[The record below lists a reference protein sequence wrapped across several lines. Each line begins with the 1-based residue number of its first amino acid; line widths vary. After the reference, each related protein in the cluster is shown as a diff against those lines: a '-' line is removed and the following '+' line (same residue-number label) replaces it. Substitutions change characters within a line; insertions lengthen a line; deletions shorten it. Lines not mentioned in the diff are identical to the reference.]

1 MVPEKGEGA
10 EALNIKNKV
19 PRWEF
24 VNLSS
29 PDGKPLT
36 HPIYKRGGFCYMMV
50 INFSKAEST
59 VLDFFSGGIFA
70 REALLSGRDVIY
82 FVNSE
87 QESIFLKEYGKALE
101 RYSDRVRSWYKRY
114 KSLKVPTSSSPQPA
128 LASSSQQPG
137 LASTSQQP
145 ARAVTDEDEIEDTD
159 AAKFVFDHE
168 VENEARIHLGRRP
181 RLQLAVGV
189 VAEEFNQEESND
201 NQDLDP
207 ALCTP
212 RMGSRMQDSNDQGS
226 LVEAVKQVNTGKHEE
241 DGPLALVLHHSRS
254 VGSSHFEE
262 NPHVPLLPEH
272 SVEAAIPIPPCETLD
287 INEDNPVLED
297 QIPDLPVLATDHEDV
312 GISSVQQDVQAD
324 INASGLLAPIETPI
338 FWVPDLNQVPN
349 PLVKAS
355 DLLPRKLL
363 ILDVEGLLV
372 YAEGFMD
379 RSSKTTTGDD
389 VGAKK
394 VIRRNGVQKFIT
406 RCLELFDIALWTCND
421 RNLSYDYTHYL
432 FTGEQWDK
440 FLFRWDQG
448 KALDTKERWTRNN
461 REIRL
466 VLKPLKTVW
475 ERFPDFNARNTL
487 LVDVH
492 PYRASANPEDT
503 GIFPKPY
510 TGSPSDKYLTT
521 VLLLY
526 LEGLS
531 QAFDIREYVR
541 EHVLQGS
548 QRPLH
553 FRATSRGLPGLLH
566 KYSVHAIETCTFVP
580 LLLTKRGKLT
590 DFEKT
595 VLRRLPDIDQLE
607 DHDCVAWARLLGLS
621 WNQAL

>member
-1 MVPEKGEGA
+1 
-10 EALNIKNKV
+10 
-19 PRWEF
+19 
-24 VNLSS
+24 
-29 PDGKPLT
+29 
-36 HPIYKRGGFCYMMV
+36 
-50 INFSKAEST
+50 
-59 VLDFFSGGIFA
+59 
-70 REALLSGRDVIY
+70 
-82 FVNSE
+82 
-87 QESIFLKEYGKALE
+87 
-101 RYSDRVRSWYKRY
+101 
-114 KSLKVPTSSSPQPA
+114 
-128 LASSSQQPG
+128 
-137 LASTSQQP
+137 
-145 ARAVTDEDEIEDTD
+145 
-159 AAKFVFDHE
+159 
-168 VENEARIHLGRRP
+168 
-181 RLQLAVGV
+181 
-189 VAEEFNQEESND
+189 
-201 NQDLDP
+201 
-207 ALCTP
+207 
-212 RMGSRMQDSNDQGS
+212 MQDSNDQGS
-226 LVEAVKQVNTGKHEE
+226 PVEAVKQVNTGKHEE

-262 NPHVPLLPEH
+262 NPPVPLLPEQ
-272 SVEAAIPIPPCETLD
+272 SVEAAVPIPPCETLE

-312 GISSVQQDVQAD
+312 GISSVQQDVQAG
-324 INASGLLAPIETPI
+324 INASGRLAPIETPI
-338 FWVPDLNQVPN
+338 FWVPDLNQIPN

-379 RSSKTTTGDD
+379 RSSKTAAGDV

-394 VIRRNGVQKFIT
+394 VIRRNGVQEFIT

-421 RNLSYDYTHYL
+421 RNLSDDYTHYL
-432 FTGEQWDK
+432 FTGEQCCK

-475 ERFPDFNARNTL
+475 ERFPDFSARNTL

-521 VLLLY
+521 VLLPY

-566 KYSVHAIETCTFVP
+566 KYSLQAIETFVP
-580 LLLTKRGKLT
+580 PLLTKRGKLT

-621 WNQAL
+621 WNQEL

>member
-1 MVPEKGEGA
+1 
-10 EALNIKNKV
+10 
-19 PRWEF
+19 
-24 VNLSS
+24 
-29 PDGKPLT
+29 
-36 HPIYKRGGFCYMMV
+36 
-50 INFSKAEST
+50 
-59 VLDFFSGGIFA
+59 
-70 REALLSGRDVIY
+70 
-82 FVNSE
+82 
-87 QESIFLKEYGKALE
+87 
-101 RYSDRVRSWYKRY
+101 
-114 KSLKVPTSSSPQPA
+114 
-128 LASSSQQPG
+128 
-137 LASTSQQP
+137 
-145 ARAVTDEDEIEDTD
+145 
-159 AAKFVFDHE
+159 
-168 VENEARIHLGRRP
+168 
-181 RLQLAVGV
+181 
-189 VAEEFNQEESND
+189 
-201 NQDLDP
+201 
-207 ALCTP
+207 
-212 RMGSRMQDSNDQGS
+212 MQDSNDQGS
-226 LVEAVKQVNTGKHEE
+226 LVEAVKQVNKGEHEE

-262 NPHVPLLPEH
+262 NPPVPLLPEQ
-272 SVEAAIPIPPCETLD
+272 SVEAAVPIPPC
-287 INEDNPVLED
+287 
-297 QIPDLPVLATDHEDV
+297 
-312 GISSVQQDVQAD
+312 
-324 INASGLLAPIETPI
+324 LLAPIETPI
-338 FWVPDLNQVPN
+338 FWVPDLNQIPN

-379 RSSKTTTGDD
+379 RSSKTAAGDV

-394 VIRRNGVQKFIT
+394 
-406 RCLELFDIALWTCND
+406 
-421 RNLSYDYTHYL
+421 
-432 FTGEQWDK
+432 
-440 FLFRWDQG
+440 G

-466 VLKPLKTVW
+466 VLKPLKTLW

-492 PYRASANPEDT
+492 SYRASANPEDT

-521 VLLLY
+521 VLLPY

-566 KYSVHAIETCTFVP
+566 KYSVQAIETFVP
-580 LLLTKRGKLT
+580 PLLTKRGRLT

-621 WNQAL
+621 WNQELQDDLATIGLSDENPGRPTSTKACVKYARDFLREVKNVHNLA

>member
-1 MVPEKGEGA
+1 
-10 EALNIKNKV
+10 
-19 PRWEF
+19 
-24 VNLSS
+24 
-29 PDGKPLT
+29 
-36 HPIYKRGGFCYMMV
+36 
-50 INFSKAEST
+50 
-59 VLDFFSGGIFA
+59 
-70 REALLSGRDVIY
+70 
-82 FVNSE
+82 
-87 QESIFLKEYGKALE
+87 
-101 RYSDRVRSWYKRY
+101 
-114 KSLKVPTSSSPQPA
+114 
-128 LASSSQQPG
+128 
-137 LASTSQQP
+137 
-145 ARAVTDEDEIEDTD
+145 
-159 AAKFVFDHE
+159 
-168 VENEARIHLGRRP
+168 
-181 RLQLAVGV
+181 
-189 VAEEFNQEESND
+189 
-201 NQDLDP
+201 
-207 ALCTP
+207 
-212 RMGSRMQDSNDQGS
+212 MQDSNDQGS
-226 LVEAVKQVNTGKHEE
+226 LVEAVKQVNTGEHEE

-262 NPHVPLLPEH
+262 NPPVPLLPEQ
-272 SVEAAIPIPPCETLD
+272 SVEAAVPIPPCETLD

-297 QIPDLPVLATDHEDV
+297 QILDLPVLATDHEDV
-312 GISSVQQDVQAD
+312 GISSVQQDVQAG

-338 FWVPDLNQVPN
+338 FWVPDLNQIPN

-379 RSSKTTTGDD
+379 RSSKTAAGDV
-389 VGAKK
+389 VGTKK
-394 VIRRNGVQKFIT
+394 VIRRNGVQEFIT
-406 RCLELFDIALWTCND
+406 KCLE
-421 RNLSYDYTHYL
+421 
-432 FTGEQWDK
+432 
-440 FLFRWDQG
+440 WDQD
-448 KALDTKERWTRNN
+448 KALDTNEGWTSNN

-475 ERFPDFNARNTL
+475 ERFPDFNAMNTL

-503 GIFPKPY
+503 GIFPKLY

-566 KYSVHAIETCTFVP
+566 KYSVQAIETFSP
-580 LLLTKRGKLT
+580 PLLTKRGKLT

-595 VLRRLPDIDQLE
+595 GLRRLPDIDQLE

-621 WNQAL
+621 WNQELQDDLATIGLSDENPGRPTSTKACVKYARDFLREVKNVHNLA